1 MALNTGQVDG
11 KENNSDFTAGLCDT
25 EIVESESR
33 KAEWL
38 QQSAKGQLKQAR
50 RLQARAREITGERKR
65 EYMEEGVR
73 LLVLLSTPR

>member
-38 QQSAKGQLKQAR
+38 Q
-50 RLQARAREITGERKR
+50 
-65 EYMEEGVR
+65 
-73 LLVLLSTPR
+73 